1 MTKKLCIVL
10 LALILAAIG
19 ICPAFADSAGASE
32 IVSQVETFLTLS
44 GRKSTRLEKGQ
55 INFSTMDFDTE
66 ALQVDHVTPEG
77 IQIPIKY
84 QFFDVTVRD
93 TTLHFTVIKAVLPD
107 SDFGITD
114 ENMGYYLF
122 GNDFLNRN
130 SNLGRFYFTQDE
142 SGKWYEEMRY
152 DLMLDPG
159 SAAKVCFGV
168 LTLLEKDVDRAV
180 NDLKEIMPS
189 GQ

>member
-10 LALILAAIG
+10 LALLLTVIW
-19 ICPAFADSAGASE
+19 ICPAFADPAGASE

-44 GRKSTRLEKGQ
+44 GRNSTRLEKGH

-93 TTLHFTVIKAVLPD
+93 TTYGR
-107 SDFGITD
+107 GI
-114 ENMGYYLF
+114 Y
-122 GNDFLNRN
+122 
-130 SNLGRFYFTQDE
+130 
-142 SGKWYEEMRY
+142 
-152 DLMLDPG
+152 
-159 SAAKVCFGV
+159 
-168 LTLLEKDVDRAV
+168 
-180 NDLKEIMPS
+180 I
-189 GQ
+189 